1 MGQPTVFI
9 RLTGCPLRCVWCDTE
24 YAFNGGSKLS
34 LEEILEQV
42 RGYGPRYVCVTGG
55 EPLAQPNCISL
66 LEALVEEG
74 YEVSLETSGA
84 IDLAQVPIKVTK
96 VMDLK
101 PPGSGELKA
110 NRFENIQYLNNGDQV
125 KFVLQDRADYEW
137 AKLQLANYSLERR
150 AEILF
155 SPVAGK
161 MDPVALANWILED
174 RLRVRF
180 QIQLHKYLWGNQ
192 QGV

>member
-1 MGQPTVFI
+1 
-9 RLTGCPLRCVWCDTE
+9 
-24 YAFNGGSKLS
+24 
-34 LEEILEQV
+34 
-42 RGYGPRYVCVTGG
+42 
-55 EPLAQPNCISL
+55 
-66 LEALVEEG
+66 
-74 YEVSLETSGA
+74 
-84 IDLAQVPIKVTK
+84 
-96 VMDLK
+96 MDLK

-110 NRFENIQYLNNGDQV
+110 NRFDNILHLKPSDQV

-137 AKLQLANYSLERR
+137 AKAQIALHSLEQR

-161 MDPVALANWILED
+161 MEPVELANWILED
-174 RLRVRF
+174 RLPVRF

>member
-1 MGQPTVFI
+1 M
-9 RLTGCPLRCVWCDTE
+9 
-24 YAFNGGSKLS
+24 
-34 LEEILEQV
+34 
-42 RGYGPRYVCVTGG
+42 
-55 EPLAQPNCISL
+55 
-66 LEALVEEG
+66 
-74 YEVSLETSGA
+74 
-84 IDLAQVPIKVTK
+84 
-96 VMDLK
+96 
-101 PPGSGELKA
+101 
-110 NRFENIQYLNNGDQV
+110 